1 LVFRHYAEKG
11 SPNNYKW
18 IREKSKKPIRA
29 TGSSH
34 QRIYKEVE
42 PYYLDTFQTPKES
55 KRRTYSPFVTKIL
68 VRLGK
73 LLGYYDLPVQAI
85 RVTREMYQMCALRL
99 DENREFFIDTCGLP
113 DSFQTWFQI
122 TLLHVWMLMVRFR
135 PENDG
140 KVYMQQL
147 VNHLFDDAEWRMR
160 EIHGITSGS
169 LISHYMKDYLSQFH
183 GAVMAYDE
191 GLCKDDPV
199 LATALWRNV
208 LVTEGSAHNM
218 ACLVKYVRQELQAL
232 DRIPLEKLAQDN
244 KPLLDL

>member
-1 LVFRHYAEKG
+1 MNAYKVATSFASVVRFRFI
-11 SPNNYKW
+11 SPSLIKTKNSSMLRVHFSLTKTQNKATFTTTVV
-18 IREKSKKPIRA
+18 RENPKKPIRA

-34 QRIYKEVE
+34 QRIYKEAE

-55 KRRTYSPFVTKIL
+55 KRKTYSPFVTRIL

-160 EIHGITSGS
+160 EIHG
-169 LISHYMKDYLSQFH
+169 
-183 GAVMAYDE
+183 
-191 GLCKDDPV
+191 
-199 LATALWRNV
+199 
-208 LVTEGSAHNM
+208 
-218 ACLVKYVRQELQAL
+218 
-232 DRIPLEKLAQDN
+232 
-244 KPLLDL
+244 